1 MVSDNE
7 GRSEKA
13 ASSRGPMVSIFL
25 QLLTLFI
32 SSHVCLHLSRSGVMM
47 VVAYIIIA
55 AAFWLQLQPPDLE

>member
-1 MVSDNE
+1 MVPLS
-7 GRSEKA
+7 
-13 ASSRGPMVSIFL
+13 L

-32 SSHVCLHLSRSGVMM
+32 SSHLYLHLSRSGVMM